1 MGTTVNCIIRF
12 QITIKI
18 KYQPHGTIKQRIH
31 SHVKR
36 IGSSR
41 QTLPLLQSQ
50 RIEGR
55 KTSQAPLLSQS
66 AFGSCNPQLRQL
78 QREA

>member
-1 MGTTVNCIIRF
+1 MGTTVNYIIRF

-18 KYQPHGTIKQRIH
+18 KYQPHGTIKQRIQP
-31 SHVKR
+31 HVKR

-50 RIEGR
+50 RIEG
-55 KTSQAPLLSQS
+55 
-66 AFGSCNPQLRQL
+66 
-78 QREA
+78 